1 MEKYKIQLSIKAKND
16 YKKIINYIF
25 FVKICMYQLKLNVD
39 FIIIILENK
48 IMENVIMRKIE
59 DILNKLLVQLFN
71 DILQIEEK
79 SLKNTQ
85 FTDLSITEI
94 HTIEAI
100 GLDRSRTMG
109 EIAHDLRITVGTL
122 TTAITKLIKKGYVE
136 RKRIEEDRRVVLVNL
151 TSKGEEVYKVH
162 QVFHEE
168 MICAMLSNFS
178 DEEEQVL
185 SKSLEKLN
193 TFFEEKYKSF
203 Q

>member
-1 MEKYKIQLSIKAKND
+1 
-16 YKKIINYIF
+16 
-25 FVKICMYQLKLNVD
+25 
-39 FIIIILENK
+39 
-48 IMENVIMRKIE
+48 MRKIE
-59 DILNKLLVQLFN
+59 VELNKLLVQLFN

-79 SLKNTQ
+79 SLKNTE

-100 GLDRSRTMG
+100 GLEKSRTMG

-122 TTAITKLIKKGYVE
+122 TTAVTKLIKKGYVE

-151 TSKGEEVYKVH
+151 TPQGEE
-162 QVFHEE
+162 VFHEE
-168 MICAMLSNFS
+168 MICSMLSNFS
-178 DEEEQVL
+178 NEEEQVL

>member
-1 MEKYKIQLSIKAKND
+1 MEKG
-16 YKKIINYIF
+16 KKI
-25 FVKICMYQLKLNVD
+25 LN
-39 FIIIILENK
+39 E
-48 IMENVIMRKIE
+48 
-59 DILNKLLVQLFN
+59 LLVQLFN

-79 SLKNTQ
+79 SLKNGPLS
-85 FTDLSITEI
+85 DLSVTEL

-100 GLDRSRTMG
+100 GMYKERTMT
-109 EIAHDLRITVGTL
+109 EVAQDLKITVGTL
-122 TTAITKLIKKGYVE
+122 TTAINKLIKKGYVY